1 MENSHALGPSLR
13 PVASALLFLG
23 LAMGG
28 SQAYAEGRLTDS
40 RGAPVTNP
48 FNECWQAVGGSTA
61 TMEACGDVVP
71 RTVVAE
77 PPMPTRPKAQLE
89 VVAAETAASLTGTV
103 DDRIEIAAAML
114 FAFDSAELTGDA
126 KAVIEERVQALRGK
140 ARLTSKMRIEGH
152 TDSVGPA
159 EYNLRLSE
167 RRAQAVADYILS
179 QAYRLSAEDIEVV
192 GLGETQPV
200 ASNATAE
207 GRAENRRVVLF
218 ATGKVE

>member
-1 MENSHALGPSLR
+1 MKQLHARGARLHRVS
-13 PVASALLFLG
+13 SALLLLG
-23 LAMGG
+23 LAALGA
-28 SQAYAEGRLTDS
+28 QAHAEGRLTDS

-48 FNECWQAVGGSTA
+48 YKDCWQATGGSTA
-61 TMEACGDVVP
+61 IMEACGDVVP
-71 RTVVAE
+71 QVTAAE
-77 PPMPTRPKAQLE
+77 TPRPRAQLE
-89 VVAAETAASLTGTV
+89 VVTAPTAASLTGTV

-114 FAFDSAELTGDA
+114 FAFDSAELTDDA
-126 KAVIEERVQALRGK
+126 RAVIDERVQALRGR
-140 ARLTSKMRIEGH
+140 ATLTSKMRIEGH

-159 EYNLRLSE
+159 EYNQGLSE

-179 QAYRLSAEDIEVV
+179 QAYRLSAEDIQVV

-218 ATGKVE
+218 AVGNVD